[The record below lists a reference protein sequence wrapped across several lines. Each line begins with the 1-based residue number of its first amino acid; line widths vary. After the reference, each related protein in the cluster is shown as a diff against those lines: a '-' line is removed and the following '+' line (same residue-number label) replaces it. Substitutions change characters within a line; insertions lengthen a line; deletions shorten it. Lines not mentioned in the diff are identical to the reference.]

1 MRVRILGPVELW
13 DNADR
18 VELRGSKLRTF
29 LTALVLAR
37 GRVVSDQTLV
47 ELLWEDAPPA
57 TAQAQ
62 IQTYASRLRGLLGD
76 GAVVDRHRPGYRLH
90 IEHADVDLARFE
102 GLAAEGRAALAE
114 RRVEA
119 AARSLSGALALWRG
133 EALTGVT
140 DVLADLERPRLE
152 EARLAVLEDRVE
164 ADLALGRHA
173 GLVPELTAA
182 VTAHP
187 LRERPRAQ
195 LMLALYRCGRNADA
209 LGSFQDYRRFLAEE
223 LGIDPSAELQ
233 DLHQAI
239 LSDRHTLLAP
249 SASTSRPAPAP
260 QVARLPAPPAD
271 FTGRDAAVD
280 RARALLGDA
289 GEPRVCAITGMGGVG
304 KTALALRVAHRVAD
318 AYPDGQIH
326 VDLQGSSRPL
336 EAAEALT
343 RLLRTLGAP
352 AADLPRGA
360 EELTRCYR
368 DRLTGRRVLIV
379 LDDAAGERQIRPLL
393 PGVPGCGVLLTG
405 RTRLAALEGADRISL
420 QPFDPAEGV
429 ELLTRHTSPERAAA
443 EPRALAQIAERCGYL
458 PLAVRACGARLV
470 GHPHWPL
477 SRLADRLA
485 DPHRLLDELRVADLD
500 VQATLTL
507 GYRRLPADLRR
518 ALRLLS
524 LLSAPEFSFWIAAVL
539 LDRPLTETR
548 AQVEE
553 LVGAYL
559 LEVPAERPDTYRFH
573 PLVRAVAR
581 ERALTEETP
590 RLRAAAIRRVD
601 LALTA

>member
-13 DNADR
+13 NNADR

-29 LTALVLAR
+29 LTALVLAH

-47 ELLWEDAPPA
+47 EMLWEDAPPA

-76 GAVVDRHRPGYRLH
+76 GAVVDRHRPGYRLD
-90 IEHADVDLARFE
+90 IERDAVDLSRFE

-140 DVLADLERPRLE
+140 DFLADLERPRLE

-173 GLVPELTAA
+173 GLVPELTAV

-209 LGSFQDYRRFLAEE
+209 LASFQDYRRFLAEE

-249 SASTSRPAPAP
+249 SASTSRPVAAPP
-260 QVARLPAPPAD
+260 VTPLQAPPAD
-271 FTGRDAAVD
+271 FTGRDAALD
-280 RARALLGDA
+280 RARTLLGDTA
-289 GEPRVCAITGMGGVG
+289 APRVCAITGMGGVG
-304 KTALALRVAHRVAD
+304 KTALALRVAQQVGG

-326 VDLQGSSRPL
+326 VDLRGSSRPL
-336 EAAEALT
+336 EAADALA
-343 RLLRTLGAP
+343 RLLRALGTP
-352 AADLPRGA
+352 DEDLPHGA

-368 DRLTGRRVLIV
+368 DRLAGRRVLIV

-405 RTRLAALEGADRISL
+405 RTRLAALEGAGRISL
-420 QPFDPAEGV
+420 QPFEPAEAV
-429 ELLTRHTSPERAAA
+429 ELLARHTSPERAAA
-443 EPRALAQIAERCGYL
+443 EPRALALIAERCGFL
-458 PLAVRACGARLV
+458 PLAIRACGARLV

-485 DPHRLLDELRVADLD
+485 DPHWLLDELRVADLD
-500 VQATLTL
+500 VQATLAL
-507 GYRRLPADLRR
+507 SYRRLPPDLRR

-524 LLSAPEFSFWIAAVL
+524 LLSTPTFSLWIAAVL

-553 LVGAYL
+553 LVEAYL
-559 LEVPAERPDTYRFH
+559 LEVPGGRPDTYRFH
-573 PLVRAVAR
+573 RLVHAVAR

>member
-29 LTALVLAR
+29 LTALVLAH

-47 ELLWEDAPPA
+47 EMLWEDAPPA

-90 IEHADVDLARFE
+90 IEHADVDLTRFE
-102 GLAAEGRAALAE
+102 GLAAEGRAALAD

-140 DVLADLERPRLE
+140 DFLADLERPRLE

-173 GLVPELTAA
+173 GLVPELTAV

-187 LRERPRAQ
+187 LRERSRAQ

-209 LGSFQDYRRFLAEE
+209 LASFQDYRRFLADE

-233 DLHQAI
+233 DLQQAI

-260 QVARLPAPPAD
+260 PVTRLPAPPAD

-280 RARALLGDA
+280 RARTLLADA
-289 GEPRVCAITGMGGVG
+289 GAPRVCAITGMGGVG
-304 KTALALRVAHRVAD
+304 KTALALRVAHQVAD

-352 AADLPRGA
+352 AADLPHGA
-360 EELTRCYR
+360 EELTRYYR
-368 DRLTGRRVLIV
+368 DRLAGRRVLIV

-420 QPFDPAEGV
+420 QPFEPAEAV
-429 ELLTRHTSPERAAA
+429 ELLARHTCPERAAA
-443 EPRALAQIAERCGYL
+443 EPRALPLIAERCGFL
-458 PLAVRACGARLV
+458 PLAIRACGARLV

-485 DPHRLLDELRVADLD
+485 DPHWLLDELRVADLD
-500 VQATLTL
+500 VQATLAL

-524 LLSAPEFSFWIAAVL
+524 LLSTPEFSLWIASVL

-553 LVGAYL
+553 LVEAYL

-573 PLVRAVAR
+573 RLVHAVAR

>member
-13 DNADR
+13 NNADR

-29 LTALVLAR
+29 LTALVLAH

-47 ELLWEDAPPA
+47 EMLWEDAPPA

-90 IEHADVDLARFE
+90 IERDDVDLTRFE

-119 AARSLSGALALWRG
+119 AARSLAGALALWRG

-140 DVLADLERPRLE
+140 DFLADLERPRLE

-173 GLVPELTAA
+173 GLVPELTAV

-209 LGSFQDYRRFLAEE
+209 LASFQDYRRFLAEE

-249 SASTSRPAPAP
+249 SASASRPVAAPP
-260 QVARLPAPPAD
+260 VTPLQAPPAD

-280 RARALLGDA
+280 RARALLGDTGA
-289 GEPRVCAITGMGGVG
+289 PRVCAITGMGGVG
-304 KTALALRVAHRVAD
+304 KTALALRVAQQVAG
-318 AYPDGQIH
+318 AYPDGQVH

-336 EAAEALT
+336 EAAEALA

-352 AADLPRGA
+352 DGDLPRGA
-360 EELTRCYR
+360 EELTQCYR
-368 DRLTGRRVLIV
+368 DRLAGRRVLIV

-420 QPFDPAEGV
+420 QPFEPAEAV
-429 ELLTRHTSPERAAA
+429 ALLARHTSPERAAA
-443 EPRALAQIAERCGYL
+443 EPRALALIAERCGYL
-458 PLAVRACGARLV
+458 PLAIRACGARLV

-485 DPHRLLDELRVADLD
+485 DPHWLLDELRVADLD
-500 VQATLTL
+500 VQAALAL
-507 GYRRLPADLRR
+507 SYRRLPADLRR

-524 LLSAPEFSFWIAAVL
+524 LLSTPTFSLWIAAVL

-553 LVGAYL
+553 LVEAYL
-559 LEVPAERPDTYRFH
+559 LEVPGGRPDTYRFH
-573 PLVRAVAR
+573 RLVHAVAR